1 MEEGWRKYHTRWEGE
16 HWFAR
21 AIEHMEFYSVFHRK
35 LRDYL
40 PPGSSVLDIGS
51 GKGYSAFYFASLGY
65 RVTGID
71 TDPLSVEEANAWA
84 ERLGLPARFLAA
96 DAFSFRPGKP
106 FRLSYSMGLIEHFP
120 PPEQVRLLD
129 AQVALSEVVVALA
142 PTSHSERTLPPC
154 AVPWTPQTSGA
165 LRKTFARA
173 NLSIVDAF
181 GVGDVYS
188 AWDCRVKNILPHRL
202 FAFLQN
208 HFSYAMGVAVVGRSS
223 AAP

>member
-21 AIEHMEFYSVFHRK
+21 AIEHMEFYTVFHRK

-40 PPGSSVLDIGS
+40 PPGSSILDIGS

-71 TDPLSVEEANAWA
+71 TDPVSVEEANAWA
-84 ERLGLPARFLAA
+84 DRLGLPACFLVAN
-96 DAFSFRPGKP
+96 AFSFRPEKP

-120 PPEQVRLLD
+120 PPEQVRLLA
-129 AQVALSEVVVALA
+129 AQVALSEMVVALA

-154 AVPWTPQTSGA
+154 NVPWIPQTSGS
-165 LRKTFARA
+165 LRKTFAQV
-173 NLSIVDAF
+173 NLSIVDTF
-181 GVGDVYS
+181 GVGDVFS
-188 AWDCRVKNILPHRL
+188 AWDCRLRSVLPNRL
-202 FAFLQN
+202 FAYLQN
-208 HFSYAMGVAVVGRSS
+208 HFSYAMGVAVVGRST
-223 AAP
+223 ATP